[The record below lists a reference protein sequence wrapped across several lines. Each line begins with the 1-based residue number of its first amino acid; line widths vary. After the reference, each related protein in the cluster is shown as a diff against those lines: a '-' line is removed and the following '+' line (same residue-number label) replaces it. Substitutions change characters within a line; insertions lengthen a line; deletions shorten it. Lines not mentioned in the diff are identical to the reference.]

1 MSGHTFID
9 RAWVGRKHIIPITS
23 KPEVKKRSQRW
34 VQANDEMKEYQRQL
48 ALLYPDAKQQV
59 KKTDHVSSFWSVI
72 LTHGILRYFGRD
84 KTAFNL
90 KETWK

>member
-1 MSGHTFID
+1 M
-9 RAWVGRKHIIPITS
+9 PITS

-59 KKTDHVSSFWSVI
+59 RTTQSFWFVYLKGAQS
-72 LTHGILRYFGRD
+72 RYFKLFWPGM
-84 KTAFNL
+84 KLLLN
-90 KETWK
+90 